1 MAKTRGLDKK
11 RLTDL
16 NLSFLLLGTMQIN
29 KHTPVMTFLKYNIL
43 WNRWWGWIFKVIFKS
58 NTGYTPHHLWVSLTV
73 DLWTMTVSIHCSNSL
88 HRAVSDYIGLVT
100 SAPVLHTSS
109 FSFSF
114 TGVHWSHFNLI
125 HLSLLVNF
133 FLCIN
138 RREIEEQWLG
148 HLQSASSFLRPDH
161 LENHFFAICAHSE
174 QGTNDW
180 LLPICSTF
188 CSR

>member
-1 MAKTRGLDKK
+1 M
-11 RLTDL
+11 
-16 NLSFLLLGTMQIN
+16 LLGTIQID
-29 KHTPVMTFLKYNIL
+29 KHTPVMTFWSITYCETDHGDGYSKSSLNLIL
-43 WNRWWGWIFKVIFKS
+43 V
-58 NTGYTPHHLWVSLTV
+58 THHLWVSLTV